1 MSDPT
6 TPTPAPAYAPTPAA
20 AGLDPSKW
28 LPIDRLSKVV
38 GERDALQVTLE
49 AQTNETDIW
58 REKAATA
65 DTLAGQLESMK
76 AAHAT
81 EIGAWET
88 KGAAYRHGV
97 TDPDLVDLTVW
108 QYGRIPAGED
118 GAKPAYADWLGAL
131 KSEPATLPASLAG
144 LRDVWAA
151 PAPADGPAPPAA
163 AAVAPP
169 AASPPPATYARGAI
183 AKMTPAEYRQ
193 YKEAGRGQ
201 G

>member
-88 KGAAYRHGV
+88 KGAANRPMRIGWVRSNLSRPRSPHRWRACV
-97 TDPDLVDLTVW
+97 TC
-108 QYGRIPAGED
+108 G
-118 GAKPAYADWLGAL
+118 
-131 KSEPATLPASLAG
+131 
-144 LRDVWAA
+144 
-151 PAPADGPAPPAA
+151 
-163 AAVAPP
+163 
-169 AASPPPATYARGAI
+169 PPPRPQTGPRPPLPLRWLHRPHSA
-183 AKMTPAEYRQ
+183 P
-193 YKEAGRGQ
+193 
-201 G
+201 

>member
-1 MSDPT
+1 M
-6 TPTPAPAYAPTPAA
+6 
-20 AGLDPSKW
+20 
-28 LPIDRLSKVV
+28 
-38 GERDALQVTLE
+38 
-49 AQTNETDIW
+49 
-58 REKAATA
+58 
-65 DTLAGQLESMK
+65 
-76 AAHAT
+76 
-81 EIGAWET
+81 
-88 KGAAYRHGV
+88 
-97 TDPDLVDLTVW
+97 W

-169 AASPPPATYARGAI
+169 AAQRPVSPNAGVVGTAASPPPATYARGAI